1 MTVNPRTE
9 FHHFPHNTR
18 LYAEYWLKTGTRL
31 DGWASRVDPELR
43 EELLAELE
51 GVAG

>member
-1 MTVNPRTE
+1 MRTTE
-9 FHHFPHNTR
+9 
-18 LYAEYWLKTGTRL
+18 LAARL

-51 GVAG
+51 RVAG